1 MVDAGAVVAGM
12 PDAGAPGPGMTVLC
26 ATCGVESQEP
36 LPETCPICADERQW
50 VPLHG
55 QRWTSVDVQQRE
67 GMRIDV
73 VELEPRLWALT
84 SEPAVGIGQR
94 ALLVQTAEGNLL
106 WDPLGTITD
115 AAVEQVREL
124 GGLSAVV
131 ASHPH
136 MFGVQCA
143 WADALDARVLVN
155 ARDASWIQREHAR
168 IELWDDEVDLLPGVR
183 LIRFGGHFPGAAVV
197 LWEQG
202 SGGAGSLLAGDT
214 IQPKPDRASVAFMR
228 SYPNNIPLSAGVVRR
243 LADHA
248 ATLRFRR
255 LYGNI
260 PGQLV
265 EDGPGAVARS
275 ADRHIAWVTGEHDDL
290 T

>member
-1 MVDAGAVVAGM
+1 
-12 PDAGAPGPGMTVLC
+12 MTILC
-26 ATCGVESQEP
+26 ATCGVESAEP

-50 VPLHG
+50 VPQQG
-55 QRWTSVDVQQRE
+55 QVWTSTDVLARD
-67 GMRIDV
+67 GLRIDV
-73 VELEPRLWALT
+73 VEVEPRLWALT

-94 ALLVQTAEGNLL
+94 SLLVQTDAGNLL
-106 WDPLGTITD
+106 WDPLGAITD
-115 AAVEQVREL
+115 DAVGQVREL
-124 GGLSAVV
+124 GGLAVIA

-155 ARDASWIQREHAR
+155 ARDATWIQRPHER
-168 IELWDDEVDLLPGVR
+168 IELWDDEIAPLPGVR
-183 LIRFGGHFPGAAVV
+183 IIRFGGHFPGAAVA

-202 SGGAGSLLAGDT
+202 SEGDGSLLAGDT
-214 IQPKPDRASVAFMR
+214 MQPKPDRASVAFMR
-228 SYPNNIPLSAGVVRR
+228 SYPNNIPLSAGVVWR
-243 LADHA
+243 LADQA
-248 ATLRFRR
+248 ASLRFRR

-265 EDGPGAVARS
+265 EEGPGAVARS
-275 ADRHIAWVTGEHDDL
+275 AARHIAWVTGEHDDL